1 MVVRGKE
8 VSMRAIV
15 NKIALV
21 SGISFLIYVSLVL
34 LDITCPEGLTSC
46 QLYEPFS
53 PW

>member
-1 MVVRGKE
+1 MGKE
-8 VSMRAIV
+8 VSIREMVSKIV
-15 NKIALV
+15 WV